1 MYFNVRRRRVL
12 GKSIDN
18 RELSRVQPIYGDVRI
33 VHQNPPELGRP
44 SQVAN
49 LVFDNPLES
58 SVIPP
63 LMDVSLYSMAT
74 NGFTLSGIEIVDGVA
89 YAQSWLCQSVN

>member
-1 MYFNVRRRRVL
+1 MYFNVRRRRIN
-12 GKSIDN
+12 GKSIDI

-33 VHQNPPELGRP
+33 VHQTPAELGRP
-44 SQVAN
+44 SQVAS
-49 LVFDNPLES
+49 LITDNPLVR

-63 LMDVSLYSMAT
+63 LMDVSLYTMAT

-89 YAQSWLCQSVN
+89 YAQSWLCQSAD